1 MNKGQNF
8 LKVISP
14 VFINHL
20 GFCKDKYVIEVGT
33 GHGELTSILGSL
45 AKKIVSIEFDKNL
58 YDYSS
63 KKFENCKNI
72 KLMNSDF
79 MQINLYNLV
88 ENEFG
93 TFNKNDLVMCANIP
107 YYITTPIIAKVLES
121 QLFDR
126 ITLMIQ
132 KEVADKILTSPGT
145 KNCSSLSVMVRYY
158 SIPEFICDV
167 PKYCFNPV
175 PKVDSSVVSF
185 KTIENSD
192 IKNKKT
198 FFNLVRASFLKRRKN
213 ILNSISSGMNL
224 NKSVVNDVL
233 NELQIDTNNRAE
245 NLTFKNFVD
254 ISNLIYSKVSEK

>member
-1 MNKGQNF
+1 MSRGQNF

-14 VFINHL
+14 NFINHL
-20 GFCKDKYVIEVGT
+20 NFCKNKYVIEVGT

-45 AKKIVSIEFDKNL
+45 AKKVISIELDKTL
-58 YDYSS
+58 YDYSL
-63 KKFENCKNI
+63 KKFENCKNV
-72 KLMNSDF
+72 KLINSDF
-79 MQINLYNLV
+79 MRISLHNLV

-93 TFNKNDLVMCANIP
+93 TFNKDDLVMCANIP

-121 QLFDR
+121 QVFNR

-132 KEVADKILTSPGT
+132 KEVADKILASPGT

-158 SIPEFICDV
+158 SIPEFVCDV
-167 PKYCFNPV
+167 PKFCFNPM

-185 KTIENSD
+185 KTIERSD
-192 IKNKKT
+192 IKNKKI

-213 ILNSISSGMNL
+213 ILNSISSGTNL
-224 NKSVVNDVL
+224 SKSVVNDLL
-233 NELQIDTNNRAE
+233 NELQIDTNSRAE